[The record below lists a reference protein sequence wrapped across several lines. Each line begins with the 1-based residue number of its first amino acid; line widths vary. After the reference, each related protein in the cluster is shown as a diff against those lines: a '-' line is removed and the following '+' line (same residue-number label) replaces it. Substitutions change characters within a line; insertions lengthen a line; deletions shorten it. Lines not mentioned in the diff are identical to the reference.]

1 LITICALLGGLLAL
15 AVVVGVL
22 CGHGAIDW
30 SDVFSDAES
39 VSSIIV
45 FQGRIPRIILAIIV
59 GAALGASGA
68 AFQAIMRNPLADPFI
83 LGTSGGAALGGAVV
97 LSLGI
102 GAIAIGGTVVSV
114 LPVAA
119 FAGSLV
125 ALVVVY
131 ALATSKGRFS
141 PVDVLLVGVVFNFF
155 ASAVVM
161 FLKTLVTAEK
171 AQDLLFWLM
180 GSLNIEEVSDTQ
192 IGITGVLVLVGLVF
206 LLTQAHS
213 LNVLTLGQD
222 AANHLGIRA
231 TRVRRYVFVATS
243 IMIGAAVSLSGLI
256 GFVGLIVPHAV
267 RLVLGADHRAVI
279 PASAL
284 AGGAFLVLCDALSRS
299 MFPIFETHIPVGVV
313 TAFIGGPVFVI
324 LLKRSR
330 IPLST

>member
-1 LITICALLGGLLAL
+1 MLGGLLAL

-45 FQGRIPRIILAIIV
+45 FQGRIPRIILAIVV

-83 LGTSGGAALGGAVV
+83 LGTSGGAALGGAIA

-114 LPVAA
+114 LPLAA

-131 ALATSKGRFS
+131 ALATRKGRFS

-171 AQDLLFWLM
+171 AHDILESKVRPEDVFAFHMYLIKHGRSVCKAQRPQC
-180 GSLNIEEVSDTQ
+180 ERC
-192 IGITGVLVLVGLVF
+192 VLAVDCPSQPAF
-206 LLTQAHS
+206 ERSA
-213 LNVLTLGQD
+213 
-222 AANHLGIRA
+222 RRKRK
-231 TRVRRYVFVATS
+231 TRRR
-243 IMIGAAVSLSGLI
+243 
-256 GFVGLIVPHAV
+256 
-267 RLVLGADHRAVI
+267 
-279 PASAL
+279 
-284 AGGAFLVLCDALSRS
+284 
-299 MFPIFETHIPVGVV
+299 
-313 TAFIGGPVFVI
+313 TA
-324 LLKRSR
+324 
-330 IPLST
+330 